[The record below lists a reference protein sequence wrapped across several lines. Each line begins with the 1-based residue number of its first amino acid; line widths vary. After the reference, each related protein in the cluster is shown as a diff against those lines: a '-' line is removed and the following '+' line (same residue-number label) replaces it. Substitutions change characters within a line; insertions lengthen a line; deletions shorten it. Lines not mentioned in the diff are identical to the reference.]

1 MAEHVHKFEP
11 VYEMRRG
18 WALDCVHCPLRI
30 PIERVNAHINAT
42 YRLRAG
48 IDELKDACKDDP
60 NEMGGPFVSLSWVER
75 TLEGK

>member
-1 MAEHVHKFEP
+1 MTEHVCEFKPLLAEC
-11 VYEMRRG
+11 ECGR
-18 WALDCVHCPLRI
+18 ALTIAELCKR
-30 PIERVNAHINAT
+30 ANAT
-42 YRLRAG
+42 ERLRAG